1 MSMEDLQDNRTPQD
15 GYSDLECKT

>member
-1 MSMEDLQDNRTPQD
+1 MEDLQDNRTPQD